1 MSVPEESSTW
11 VRTKLSLLVSIC
23 LVTDPPDRPAAG

>member
-11 VRTKLSLLVSIC
+11 VRTKLSLLVSIRW
-23 LVTDPPDRPAAG
+23 VTDPRARSAAG